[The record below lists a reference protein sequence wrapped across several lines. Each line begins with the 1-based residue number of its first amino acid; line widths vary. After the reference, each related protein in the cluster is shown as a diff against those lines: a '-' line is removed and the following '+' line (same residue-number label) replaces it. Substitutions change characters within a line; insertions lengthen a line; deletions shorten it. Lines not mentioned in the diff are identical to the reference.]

1 MGGQHSLIS
10 PGNVRNVKFYF
21 GYLPSSAAFNL
32 ANGESSMA
40 QNEMKNREEPGSIV
54 AAILDLAPL
63 KREPVWNLAL
73 VAEAIVLTLLSTV
86 IMRSIGVPE
95 AGLMGIALASAAMA
109 PRFNKIL
116 ELNRVKIWS
125 EEGSGRRANR
135 NSIISGLCIF
145 IGIFVAF
152 LIVGG
157 TSSEETLQRDFG
169 FILQNTSIDRDAV
182 LSVARFEH
190 GMSIFTH
197 NIFVLL
203 SFGILSFLYR
213 SLGAM
218 IALGWNAGVWGVTI
232 TLFMGG
238 GYESELSRMMYGIV
252 VLTAIMPHLILEA
265 GGYIVGSLSSI
276 FFSRAFI
283 LYRIQDPRLIRVSV
297 AVMVL
302 AVASVLLLALGA
314 LVEHHIPSIVLKYA

>member
-40 QNEMKNREEPGSIV
+40 QNEMKTREEPGSIV
-54 AAILDLAPL
+54 AAILDLAPF
-63 KREPVWNLAL
+63 KREPLWNLTL

-86 IMRSIGVPE
+86 MMRSIGVPE
-95 AGLMGIALASAAMA
+95 AGLMGIALASAAMT

-116 ELNRVKIWS
+116 ELNRVRIWS
-125 EEGSGRRANR
+125 EEGSGRRAHR

-145 IGIFVAF
+145 LGIFVAF

-213 SLGAM
+213 SLGTM

-238 GYESELSRMMYGIV
+238 GYESELSRLMYGIV
-252 VLTAIMPHLILEA
+252 ILTSIIPQLI
-265 GGYIVGSLSSI
+265 V
-276 FFSRAFI
+276 
-283 LYRIQDPRLIRVSV
+283 
-297 AVMVL
+297 
-302 AVASVLLLALGA
+302 
-314 LVEHHIPSIVLKYA
+314 